1 MIFLV
6 VNNLKIK
13 FSTKSIK
20 DLVSNGTNAK
30 TQQEQVN
37 HWDQFFAGK
46 KPQAPPPAQQQN
58 EFEGMGWYARGTNEE
73 VILDSSES
81 SIDSAMKDVPAMV
94 EATNSNESS
103 NSPTEAKTTSA
114 TQEFSDDSL
123 FEVEIGSS
131 EKDHQD
137 SW

>member
-1 MIFLV
+1 M
-6 VNNLKIK
+6 
-13 FSTKSIK
+13 
-20 DLVSNGTNAK
+20 SNGSKAK
-30 TQQEQVN
+30 TQHKQVN
-37 HWDQFFAGK
+37 HWDQFFVGK

-58 EFEGMGWYARGTNEE
+58 EFEGMGWYARGINGK
-73 VILDSSES
+73 VISDSNQS
-81 SIDSAMKDVPAMV
+81 SYVSAMKEVPAMI
-94 EATNSNESS
+94 EITNSNQSS
-103 NSPTEAKTTSA
+103 NSPTEAKMTSA